1 MLSMRHAPRTLPRGG
16 REAVHTSG
24 IRPQAAKRTQR
35 IHAHGR
41 HPPFHEKMRKWI
53 APPSSKNSETVSDT
67 MYHAIPRRTASREI
81 DAVHPLGPTR
91 VHPIHPTRPCTGQ
104 CARHGHV
111 DHHTR
116 FDRRPKAKTKGLQ
129 FLRPPRPQNKNKQ
142 DMKRTAEALARP
154 QQATSISTHES
165 PWQKDPRPGALPPVQ
180 YVHTN
185 TSHPRGRNRNSK
197 LQQLQKSG
205 LPILGRRGGAHQNQP
220 QHTSRTN
227 HGAKPRLHTNQA
239 TQQPWKDVLVRQRH

>member
-91 VHPIHPTRPCTGQ
+91 VHPIHPTRPRTGQ

-116 FDRRPKAKTKGLQ
+116 FDRRPKVSHHTQTSLQCGAPPMGLQ
-129 FLRPPRPQNKNKQ
+129 FLRPQHPQRQQ
-142 DMKRTAEALARP
+142 DRNEIHYNFKSPAASIRTHGWHLARIP
-154 QQATSISTHES
+154 DLGDSASNPCMRTPATR
-165 PWQKDPRPGALPPVQ
+165 K
-180 YVHTN
+180 
-185 TSHPRGRNRNSK
+185 SK
-197 LQQLQKSG
+197 LQQ
-205 LPILGRRGGAHQNQP
+205 P
-220 QHTSRTN
+220 RTPT
-227 HGAKPRLHTNQA
+227 H
-239 TQQPWKDVLVRQRH
+239 

>member
-116 FDRRPKAKTKGLQ
+116 FDRRPRVSHHT
-129 FLRPPRPQNKNKQ
+129 
-142 DMKRTAEALARP
+142 
-154 QQATSISTHES
+154 QATAMWGSTNGASVPPTPTPPATARQKRNPLQLKISRSQHTHTRVAPGKNS
-165 PWQKDPRPGALPPVQ
+165 RPGRFRHQPMHA
-180 YVHTN
+180 N
-185 TSHPRGRNRNSK
+185 TR
-197 LQQLQKSG
+197 
-205 LPILGRRGGAHQNQP
+205 HQEIQI
-220 QHTSRTN
+220 
-227 HGAKPRLHTNQA
+227 A
-239 TQQPWKDVLVRQRH
+239 TTPTPTH